1 LNHGQA
7 EKTASGGK
15 QSGLFPDR
23 GPDRDVGHRHRSPR
37 SGPAVSPERVEQH
50 PAGDI
55 ARATFLAQQELDYLR
70 ALTDAE
76 LSTFPSTSR
85 GESADETI
93 DINGDGFTDFRRITQ
108 VAAGSSG
115 FAVKIL
121 VFPATAV
128 GKTSTVLLAAPSS
141 HKVRAVTSSV
151 TIR

>member
-1 LNHGQA
+1 MDKLRKRLRA
-7 EKTASGGK
+7 ENKAGFSLIEALIGMSVIGIALL
-15 QSGLFPDR
+15 GLAQLFLL
-23 GPDRDVGHRHRSPR
+23 S
-37 SGPAVSPERVEQH
+37 VSNNTR
-50 PAGDI
+50 AGDI

-151 TIR
+151 IIR